1 MIKII
6 FCLTRRAEL
15 TREEFQHYWRENHAP
30 LVAAA
35 KDALGIRRYVQ
46 CHTVPTAIDGAVR
59 GARDMHGD
67 YDGVAELW
75 WDDEAALIAST
86 THPEGARHAAILVDD
101 EAKFIDFSK
110 SRIFFAKENFVIA

>member
-1 MIKII
+1 MIKIV
-6 FCLTRRAEL
+6 FCLTRRPEL
-15 TREEFQHYWRENHAP
+15 SREEFQRYWRENHAP

-35 KDALGIRRYVQ
+35 KEALNIRRYVQ
-46 CHTVPTAIDGAVR
+46 CHTVPTAIDAAVR
-59 GARDMHGD
+59 SARGMEGE

-86 THPEGARHAAILVDD
+86 SHAEGARHAAILAED

-110 SRIFFAKENFVIA
+110 SRIFFANENVVIA